1 MTLLEELASCLAMLR
16 GSQLRLDRWME
27 DIRHDAAGELLLD
40 EIEAQCAWF
49 KPRFR
54 VSEAA
59 ALANMHPQTL
69 RQYDRLGLVVP
80 GRTEGGTRRYSLRD
94 LAHLGQVQHLSQ
106 DEGVNLAGIA
116 QIMELQ
122 RRVEELEA
130 ENSQLALMAGVQNR
144 VFAATSTG
152 EVTSMHRGERAE
164 KSAEVAF
171 PLTSG
176 SALVL
181 WRGRQ

>member
-16 GSQLRLDRWME
+16 DSQLRLDRWME
-27 DIRHDAAGELLLD
+27 DIRHDAAGGLLLD

-69 RQYDRLGLVVP
+69 RQYDRLGLGVP

-94 LAHLGQVQHLSQ
+94 
-106 DEGVNLAGIA
+106 
-116 QIMELQ
+116 
-122 RRVEELEA
+122 
-130 ENSQLALMAGVQNR
+130 
-144 VFAATSTG
+144 
-152 EVTSMHRGERAE
+152 
-164 KSAEVAF
+164 
-171 PLTSG
+171 
-176 SALVL
+176 
-181 WRGRQ
+181 

>member
-1 MTLLEELASCLAMLR
+1 VTLLEELASCLAMLR

-69 RQYDRLGLVVP
+69 RQYDPLGLVVP
-80 GRTEGGTRRYSLRD
+80 GLVATVEPRDAGCSKRTAR
-94 LAHLGQVQHLSQ
+94 
-106 DEGVNLAGIA
+106 IC
-116 QIMELQ
+116 
-122 RRVEELEA
+122 
-130 ENSQLALMAGVQNR
+130 QLPP
-144 VFAATSTG
+144 S
-152 EVTSMHRGERAE
+152 
-164 KSAEVAF
+164 
-171 PLTSG
+171 
-176 SALVL
+176 
-181 WRGRQ
+181 